1 MCCQPPRSRR
11 TIQIC
16 TDPMSLYYVA
26 LCPTFTRENRE
37 ICSMVVEQSLLS
49 QVDVPLFAWV
59 SLEEMGFLQD
69 DLPIL
74 SRLRPYMVSH
84 FYLSILVFRSFV
96 SFLFG
101 FCLLRGICA
110 GAKWEN
116 KHIISLCFEANNIIS
131 TYHMDICVLKA
142 SIPVTSK
149 SIVIKTITFL
159 SGS

>member
-1 MCCQPPRSRR
+1 
-11 TIQIC
+11 
-16 TDPMSLYYVA
+16 
-26 LCPTFTRENRE
+26 
-37 ICSMVVEQSLLS
+37 MVVEQSLLS

-110 GAKWEN
+110 GAK
-116 KHIISLCFEANNIIS
+116 
-131 TYHMDICVLKA
+131 
-142 SIPVTSK
+142 
-149 SIVIKTITFL
+149 
-159 SGS
+159 

>member
-26 LCPTFTRENRE
+26 LCPTFSRENRE

-49 QVDVPLFAWV
+49 QVDVPLFAWA

-74 SRLRPYMVSH
+74 SRLRPYMVSRFLS
-84 FYLSILVFRSFV
+84 FYSCLSFFCFFSFRFH
-96 SFLFG
+96 LFG
-101 FCLLRGICA
+101 FGFN
-110 GAKWEN
+110 N
-116 KHIISLCFEANNIIS
+116 K
-131 TYHMDICVLKA
+131 
-142 SIPVTSK
+142 
-149 SIVIKTITFL
+149 
-159 SGS
+159 